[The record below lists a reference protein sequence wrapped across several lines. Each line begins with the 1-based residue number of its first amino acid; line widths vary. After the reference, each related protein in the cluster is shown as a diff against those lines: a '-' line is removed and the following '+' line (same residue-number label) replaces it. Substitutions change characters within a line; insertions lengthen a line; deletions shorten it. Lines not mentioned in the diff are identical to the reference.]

1 MIPAIQFWNESNGRE
16 DEDDVGMLFNRSS
29 RFLAQQQHKMSK
41 QSRRVQ
47 IVGLQKPND
56 CFASSSPLV
65 YIGFYWF
72 ALVYVGLQKPNAGCE
87 ATLIITVLQ

>member
-1 MIPAIQFWNESNGRE
+1 MEEKMRMMLECSLIGAADFWLGSNAGR
-16 DEDDVGMLFNRSS
+16 
-29 RFLAQQQHKMSK
+29 SK